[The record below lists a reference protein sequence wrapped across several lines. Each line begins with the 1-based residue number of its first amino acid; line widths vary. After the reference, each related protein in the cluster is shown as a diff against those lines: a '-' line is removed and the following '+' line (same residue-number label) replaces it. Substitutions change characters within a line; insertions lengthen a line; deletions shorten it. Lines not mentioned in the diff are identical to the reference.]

1 MSSQTNPPTLG
12 EDLAERNVIPAGYN
26 HGNAPRTSCNER
38 DTQMK
43 EGRIA
48 ADHAPPGIGL
58 GLWKVARPDVSAV
71 VEEAIRVG
79 YRHIDSACDYGNE
92 AEAGQGI
99 RAAIEKGLCRREDL
113 WVTSKLWNT
122 YHEPQHVRPAVE
134 RSLRDLGLDSLDL
147 YLVHFPIALKY
158 VPFETRYPPEWIH
171 DPAASEPRME
181 PIEVPLAETWR
192 AMEDLVSAGLVRRI
206 GLCNSSVALIRDL
219 LAVARIRPAVL
230 QVELHPFLT
239 QEKLLRFCRES
250 KIAVT
255 AFSPLGAPSYVSLG
269 MATAAESVLE
279 HPVVTG
285 IATAIG
291 CTPAQVVLRWGM
303 QRGTAVIPKTSHLER
318 LRENLAACD
327 VALSP
332 AQMQAISALDR
343 GRRFNDPGDF
353 CERAFGTFFPIYE

>member
-1 MSSQTNPPTLG
+1 MATTSPQSRHPVANQPP
-12 EDLAERNVIPAGYN
+12 A
-26 HGNAPRTSCNER
+26 
-38 DTQMK
+38 
-43 EGRIA
+43 
-48 ADHAPPGIGL
+48 IGL
-58 GLWKVARPDVSAV
+58 GLWKVARPAVSAV

-79 YRHIDSACDYGNE
+79 YRHLDSACDYGNE
-92 AEAGQGI
+92 VEAGQGI
-99 RAAIEKGLCRREDL
+99 RAALQKGLCRREDL

-134 RSLRDLGLDSLDL
+134 RSLRDLGLDYLDL
-147 YLVHFPIALKY
+147 YHVHFPIALQY
-158 VPFETRYPPEWIH
+158 VPFETRYPPAWIH

-181 PIEVPLAETWR
+181 PIAVPLADTWR

-206 GLCNSSVALIRDL
+206 GLCNCNVALIRDL

-239 QEKLLRFCRES
+239 QEKLLRFCREAS
-250 KIAVT
+250 ITVT
-255 AFSPLGAPSYVSLG
+255 AFSPLGAPSYVPLG

-285 IATAIG
+285 IAAAVG
-291 CTPAQVVLRWGM
+291 RTPAQVVLRWGM
-303 QRGTAVIPKTSHLER
+303 QRGTAVIPKTSHPER
-318 LRENLAACD
+318 LRENLAAGEFTL
-327 VALSP
+327 A
-332 AQMQAISALDR
+332 AEQMQAISALDR